1 MRAVAIISESLVNK
15 PAKSRK
21 KRADGKAGAQTG
33 AKGEHASAEQLLKQD
48 HRHLEGELDRY
59 DASMSAEQRA
69 AQVRQALAA
78 LNLHTT
84 LKEELLYPMCRAQGL
99 ATLVDVA
106 QVQHDL
112 GKLLAA
118 DLMEQPPDS
127 PFFEAKFQVLRDGVK
142 RHIAMEE
149 QAGTGLLAKAQECG
163 IDFDE
168 LGERIRMR
176 RAELERARDFILSPI
191 VTLKI
196 LDAQHHQTEDAMN
209 RQSNERERDAQG
221 RFTEQDD
228 RSRGSRYESR
238 QGGYDDERYSR
249 RDDERRDRDGDW
261 RASSR
266 GGRDWDEER
275 SYGRRYGSDD
285 DRDDQGRF
293 ASSRSNDRDRDDRG
307 QFTSS
312 RSNDRDEQGRYSS
325 RSGNDREDQGR
336 YSSRSSNDRDDQGRY
351 SSRSNNDR
359 DEQGRFTSSRSD
371 DRDDRDRYASSG
383 TGRGWFGDSEGHS
396 RASERGWEERGGERG
411 RGSQGSYVRH
421 SGRYEDEGNRGRE
434 RSGSSRGGHGGWF
447 GDSEGHAEAA
457 RRRWE

>member
-1 MRAVAIISESLVNK
+1 VNK
-15 PAKSRK
+15 PAKTRK
-21 KRADGKAGAQTG
+21 KGAGRKAGAKTG
-33 AKGEHASAEQLLKQD
+33 ANGGHTPADQLLKQD

-84 LKEELLYPMCRAQGL
+84 IKEELLYPMCRAQGL

-112 GKLLAA
+112 AKLLAA

-127 PFFEAKFQVLRDGVK
+127 PFFDAKFQVLRDSVK
-142 RHIAMEE
+142 RHVAMEE

-176 RAELERARDFILSPI
+176 RAELEQARDFVLSPI

-196 LDAQHHQTEDAMN
+196 LGDQHHQMEDVMN

-238 QGGYDDERYSR
+238 QGGYDDDRYSR
-249 RDDERRDRDGDW
+249 RDDERRDWGRDDY

-266 GGRDWDEER
+266 GERDWADDR
-275 SYGRRYGSDD
+275 SHGRRYGSDS

-293 ASSRSNDRDRDDRG
+293 SSSR
-307 QFTSS
+307 
-312 RSNDRDEQGRYSS
+312 
-325 RSGNDREDQGR
+325 
-336 YSSRSSNDRDDQGRY
+336 
-351 SSRSNNDR
+351 
-359 DEQGRFTSSRSD
+359 
-371 DRDDRDRYASSG
+371 A
-383 TGRGWFGDSEGHS
+383 
-396 RASERGWEERGGERG
+396 GELA
-411 RGSQGSYVRH
+411 QPH
-421 SGRYEDEGNRGRE
+421 
-434 RSGSSRGGHGGWF
+434 
-447 GDSEGHAEAA
+447 
-457 RRRWE
+457 